1 MAYNALVKIQMKR
14 ASTSDWNRTT
24 DTGSAWSG
32 YLLREAEIG
41 VEVFTDNSVKL
52 KVGNGINTWKD
63 LPYVDAKSAK
73 YVTTLPPISKAEAG
87 IFYVYNGLIYY
98 TTDNINWNRI
108 GGVYKFDDL
117 SDRPKYNGTTIT
129 SKTNIPKSATTASD
143 LKYVNNSSGLSASNV
158 QQAIDEINSNIRDS
172 LDKSHISNTVYGVD
186 GSGNQESIPYSSSK
200 IADTIVKRTSTGTIK
215 AASPIDDDDLVIK
228 SYYDKDINSMK
239 TDITN
244 NTTSISN
251 MKGDINSNSNSIS
264 NIKTDMSTMKTDI
277 ANNKTNINTN
287 KIDITNLKTQINT
300 LSSGITDNKND
311 ISALKT
317 KVNNNTINITNLQKG
332 LTTEQTTRYNNDI
345 KSLSMTG
352 NSNNIITLAKND
364 DSTLAAT
371 IPLASLNAN
380 GLITKEA
387 YKQIQDNAQDI
398 EDLKNQGGRYIG
410 QSFATKADLDKFNTS
425 KVNVSDFTF
434 VVDDETHKGAT
445 TKYFCVLEGS
455 IKKFK
460 FAYVIE
466 YDPIGIATGTELGLV
481 LSSNTNGKI
490 LVETDGTMSLVGY
503 DAILSKFNNYV
514 LKEAGKGLSSNDYT
528 PTDKNKVGLITTTGT
543 GKSFLADDGSYKTI
557 VIPKNDGIKDV
568 QSGGSSVVNA
578 LGVAELHKVASTGNY
593 NDLTN
598 IPTTLVKDANYVHTD
613 NNFTKMYKDLIGN
626 IDVMGD
632 GSKFLANDGT
642 YYELA
647 DIAKSG
653 SYNDLKDTPANLVQ
667 DANYVH
673 TDNNFTTALKTKLDN
688 LKSDGEA
695 NKINSI
701 SVNNTG
707 LIPDASKNVNIDLSS
722 YALKTS
728 IPIKLSQLTNDNNT
742 VTDAKYVHTD
752 NNYTAAEKTKLS
764 GIATGAQANKIEI
777 VKVNNNALP
786 ISSTDKSINIDL
798 SDYADKEVVN
808 DLVSRVTNNET
819 NIKSLQM
826 SGLWRGIFATKA
838 TLPTNAITSGAKFI
852 GGTVYVN
859 DFVIIKED
867 ETHKDAAGKPCK
879 TRYYATNVAEDGT
892 ITWTYFDKEE
902 GSIAIATNATLGIVK
917 GTIYSKG
924 DETTF
929 GKISV
934 ASDGTMSVNGLDDLL
949 GEYLPLK
956 GNSAVE
962 KVMTGP
968 IWFKNDI
975 GGIYGTIGASDTYR
989 IIGSSTGEDLG
1000 YLELATADNGN
1011 EPIYVRQYIN
1021 SGKTFNSSKIART
1034 LTLLDGNGNTVL
1046 PGNLYFNG
1054 TSQGKPGYITWN
1066 NGKWNQ
1072 RIVITDDATKEEV
1085 FSFQQKTEADTDF
1098 VNLVF
1103 VTNDGKIKAKDGICL
1118 HNNSSA
1124 RMVLGGN
1131 GGNGT
1136 FTWIDNRD
1144 KNDKV
1149 LSNITLHDTGV
1160 VCIPKS
1166 RLALGAYDLTKKLPK
1181 TEIDYNSD
1189 EECIEFV
1196 FNY

>member
-117 SDRPKYNGTTIT
+117 GDRPKYNGTTIT

-143 LKYVNNSSGLSASNV
+143 LKYVNNNSGLSASNV

-200 IADTIVKRTSTGTIK
+200 IADTIVKRTSVGTIK
-215 AASPIDDDDLVIK
+215 AANPIDDDDLVTK
-228 SYYDKDINSMK
+228 SYYDKDIGSMK

-244 NTTSISN
+244 NTTSINN
-251 MKGDINSNSNSIS
+251 MKGNINSNSNSIS

-277 ANNKTNINTN
+277 ANNTNNINTN

-317 KVNNNTINITNLQKG
+317 KVDNNTTNITNLQKD

-352 NSNNIITLAKND
+352 TSNNIITLTKND
-364 DSTLAAT
+364 NSTLAAT

-387 YKQIQDNAQDI
+387 YKQIQDNTQDI

-410 QSFATKADLDKFNTS
+410 QSFATKADLDKFDAS

-455 IKKFK
+455 TKKFK

-466 YDPIGIATGTELGLV
+466 YDPIGIATNTELGLV
-481 LSSNTNGKI
+481 LSSNANGKI
-490 LVETDGTMSLVGY
+490 LVEADGTMSLVGY
-503 DAILSKFNNYV
+503 DNILSKFNDYV

-528 PTDKNKVGLITTTGT
+528 PTDKNKVGLITITGT
-543 GKSFLADDGSYKTI
+543 GNSFLADDGSYKTI
-557 VIPKNDGIKDV
+557 VIPESDGIKDV

-613 NNFTKMYKDLIGN
+613 YNFTKAYKDLIGN

-647 DIAKSG
+647 DVAKSG
-653 SYNDLKDTPANLVQ
+653 SYNDLKDIPANLVQ
-667 DANYVH
+667 DANYIH

-701 SVNNTG
+701 SVNNNLLT
-707 LIPDASKNVNIDLSS
+707 IDSTKNVNIDLSA
-722 YALKTS
+722 YALATNIPTKT
-728 IPIKLSQLTNDNNT
+728 SQLTNDSNF
-742 VTDAKYVHTD
+742 VTDTNYVHTD
-752 NNYTAAEKTKLS
+752 NNFTTTSKNKLN
-764 GIATGAQANKIEI
+764 GIADAAQVNKIEV
-777 VKVNNNALP
+777 VKVDGTPLMINSA
-786 ISSTDKSINIDL
+786 DKSVNIAL
-798 SDYADKEVVN
+798 VGYADAQSVE
-808 DLVSRVTNNET
+808 DLAKRVTNNET
-819 NIKSLQM
+819 NIQAIQA
-826 SGLWRGIFATKA
+826 SGLWRGIFNTYAS
-838 TLPTNAITSGAKFI
+838 LPTNAKTSGSPFI
-852 GGTVYVN
+852 GGTVYQN
-859 DFVIIKED
+859 DYVIIKQD
-867 ETHKDAAGKPCK
+867 EIHLDTNGKPCK

-902 GSIAIATNATLGIVK
+902 GSIATATNTSLGLVK
-917 GTIYSKG
+917 GTTYNST
-924 DETTF
+924 DETTI

-934 ASDGTMSVNGLDDLL
+934 ASDGTMSVNGIDDLL
-949 GEYLPLK
+949 GEYLPLSGSK
-956 GNSAVE
+956 YETTGLS
-962 KVMTGP
+962 KQMTGP
-968 IWFKNDI
+968 IWFDNDI
-975 GGIYGTIGASDTYR
+975 GGIFGRMATSDAYRIVGRSNASD
-989 IIGSSTGEDLG
+989 DG
-1000 YLELATADNGN
+1000 YLEISTGDNGT
-1011 EPIYVRQYIN
+1011 EPIHIRQYTGN
-1021 SGKTFNSSKIART
+1021 GSREAFTTLVRT
-1034 LTLLDGNGNTVL
+1034 LTLLDARGNTKL
-1046 PGNLYFNG
+1046 PGSLILPGTGDSPTNPTKIIFGSQDLSKIYGVIRVNTDNKSIVFSNSLTDNSNAWASTMNG
-1054 TSQGKPGYITWN
+1054 TN
-1066 NGKWNQ
+1066 NNVSPVYEK
-1072 RIVITDDATKEEV
+1072 
-1085 FSFQQKTEADTDF
+1085 
-1098 VNLVF
+1098 
-1103 VTNDGKIKAKDGICL
+1103 
-1118 HNNSSA
+1118 
-1124 RMVLGGN
+1124 
-1131 GGNGT
+1131 
-1136 FTWIDNRD
+1136 
-1144 KNDKV
+1144 
-1149 LSNITLHDTGV
+1149 SNID
-1160 VCIPKS
+1160 
-1166 RLALGAYDLTKKLPK
+1166 LGTTTDRWQTVYNKVSNISEKAIFSNKVTQQ
-1181 TEIDYNSD
+1181 YNSD
-1189 EECIEFV
+1189 EQCIEFI
-1196 FNY
+1196 FN

>member
-52 KVGNGINTWKD
+52 KVGNGINVWKD

-73 YVTTLPPISKAEAG
+73 YVTTLPPISKAETG

-98 TTDNINWNRI
+98 TIDNINWNRI
-108 GGVYKFDDL
+108 GGVYNFDDL
-117 SDRPKYNGTTIT
+117 GDRPKYNGTTIT

-143 LKYVNNSSGLSASNV
+143 LKYVNNNSGLSASNV

-200 IADTIVKRTSTGTIK
+200 IADTIVKRTSVGTIK
-215 AASPIDDDDLVIK
+215 AANPIDDDDLVTK
-228 SYYDKDINSMK
+228 SYYDKDIGSMK

-244 NTTSISN
+244 NTTSINN
-251 MKGDINSNSNSIS
+251 MKGDINSNSNNIS
-264 NIKTDMSTMKTDI
+264 NIKTDMSTMKTNI
-277 ANNKTNINTN
+277 ANNVTNINTN
-287 KIDITNLKTQINT
+287 KIDITNLKTQVNT
-300 LSSGITDNKND
+300 LSSSITDNKND

-317 KVNNNTINITNLQKG
+317 KVNNNTINITNLQKD

-352 NSNNIITLAKND
+352 NSNNIITLTKND
-364 DSTLAAT
+364 NSTLAAA

-387 YKQIQDNAQDI
+387 YKQIQDNVQDI
-398 EDLKNQGGRYIG
+398 EKLKNQGGRYIG
-410 QSFATKADLDKFNTS
+410 QSFATKADLDKFDAS

-455 IKKFK
+455 TKKFK

-466 YDPIGIATGTELGLV
+466 YDPIGIATNTELGLV
-481 LSSNTNGKI
+481 LSSNANGKI
-490 LVETDGTMSLVGY
+490 LVEADGTMSLVGY
-503 DAILSKFNNYV
+503 DNILSKFNDYV

-528 PTDKNKVGLITTTGT
+528 PTDKNKVGLITITGT
-543 GKSFLADDGSYKTI
+543 GNSFLADDGSYKTI
-557 VIPKNDGIKDV
+557 VIPESDGIKDV

-613 NNFTKMYKDLIGN
+613 YNFTKAYKDLIGN

-647 DIAKSG
+647 DVAKSG
-653 SYNDLKDTPANLVQ
+653 SYNDLKDIPANLVQ
-667 DANYVH
+667 DANYIH

-701 SVNNTG
+701 SVNNTE
-707 LIPDASKNVNIDLSS
+707 LIPDANKNVDIDLSS

-728 IPIKLSQLTNDNNT
+728 IPTKLSQLTNDNNT
-742 VTDAKYVHTD
+742 VTDANYVYTD
-752 NNYTAAEKTKLS
+752 SNYTAVEKTKLS
-764 GIATGAQANKIEI
+764 GIETGAQANKIEI

-786 ISSTDKSINIDL
+786 ISSTDKSVNVDL
-798 SDYADKEVVN
+798 SDYADKEIVN

-838 TLPTNAITSGAKFI
+838 TLPTNAKTDASKFI
-852 GGTVYVN
+852 GSNVYLN
-859 DFVIIKED
+859 DYVIIKED
-867 ETHKDAAGKPCK
+867 ETHKDATGKPCK

-902 GSIAIATNATLGIVK
+902 GSIATATNTSLGLVK
-917 GTIYSKG
+917 GTTYNST
-924 DETTF
+924 DETTI

-934 ASDGTMSVNGLDDLL
+934 ASDGSMSVNGIDDL
-949 GEYLPLK
+949 GYLPLT
-956 GNSAVE
+956 GNTYNT

-968 IWFKNDI
+968 IWFKNNI
-975 GGIYGTIGASDTYR
+975 GGIYGTMGGSDTYR
-989 IIGSSTGEDLG
+989 IVGGSTGEDSG

-1011 EPIYVRQYIN
+1011 EPIYVRQYTGDN
-1021 SGKTFNSSKIART
+1021 SALGDSRFKSLTRT
-1034 LTLLDGNGNTVL
+1034 LTLLDGSGNTFL
-1046 PGNLYFNG
+1046 PGNLHVVNSLWLNSSDS
-1054 TSQGKPGYITWN
+1054 TITWN
-1066 NGKWNQ
+1066 QGGIWQ
-1072 RIVITDDATKEEV
+1072 RIKTTDDNIANTDVFTFQQSSDTGSTYTDLAAITDVGKVIATENL
-1085 FSFQQKTEADTDF
+1085 KTKAGAVEF
-1098 VNLVF
+1098 V
-1103 VTNDGKIKAKDGICL
+1103 
-1118 HNNSSA
+1118 
-1124 RMVLGGN
+1124 
-1131 GGNGT
+1131 
-1136 FTWIDNRD
+1136 
-1144 KNDKV
+1144 DKV
-1149 LSNITLHDTGV
+1149 V
-1160 VCIPKS
+1160 Q
-1166 RLALGAYDLTKKLPK
+1166 R
-1181 TEIDYNSD
+1181 YNES
-1189 EECIEFV
+1189 EQCIEFI
-1196 FNY
+1196 FN